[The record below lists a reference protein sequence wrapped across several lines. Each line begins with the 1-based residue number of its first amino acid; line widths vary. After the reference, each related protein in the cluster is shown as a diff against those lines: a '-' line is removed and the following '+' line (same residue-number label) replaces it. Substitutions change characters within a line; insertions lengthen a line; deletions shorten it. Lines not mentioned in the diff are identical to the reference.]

1 MTLAVLGVGTS
12 IVLARAYGVEIIG
25 QYALAFAPLGMMIF
39 ISSAQ
44 EQAALGRHLSTLP
57 PRAPRVTQLTYAVM
71 GFSFALTIGVGVIV
85 AAVSYVLFNGPLDQP
100 GLFAPAVALLVG
112 YALVQN
118 TCWNIDIVLLAFRAG
133 RPLFWIR
140 LQQAVVFFVVALGA
154 SMVAD
159 SVWGLVLAWIGSWLV
174 TLVTRLIALHGFM
187 AFRITWPEMRMGLSE
202 LPGMVRFGL
211 KATPGQLFGGINSQV
226 GTITLG
232 MVGSVS
238 VVGAWSRAQ
247 QLVVRVQDASLRLQE
262 MLFPTLVERRENGDA
277 DGHDRALFDSIRLL
291 LIGMLAL
298 AGTAGGA
305 AYGVMALFGP
315 GFDAAANA
323 LAILLLAQAVAAI
336 PACCT
341 MCLYSADRPGIVSI
355 VSGVACATNVAFC
368 VALSIVLGGATG
380 PALGLLA
387 GQTVFA
393 VLLLW
398 AVRRELS
405 TPLATLMPWR
415 SLVPLALAYTG
426 SFAASR
432 LVDSALPTLA
442 GPVGAMAVGAAAFVV
457 VLVVFGGL
465 NDRERARL
473 AQLGDRLPGPVRRLR
488 SHRIA
493 GVGHRP

>member
-1 MTLAVLGVGTS
+1 MATS
-12 IVLARAYGVEIIG
+12 IVLARAYGVEVIG
-25 QYALAFAPLGMMIF
+25 QYALAFAPLGMMVF

-71 GFSFALTIGVGVIV
+71 GFSLALTVGVGVIV
-85 AAVSYVLFNGPLDQP
+85 GGVSYVLFTGPLDQP
-100 GLFAPAVALLVG
+100 ELFLPAVALLVG
-112 YALVQN
+112 YAFVQN

-140 LQQAVVFFVVALGA
+140 LQQALVFFVVALGA
-154 SMVAD
+154 SVAAD

-187 AFRITWPEMRMGLSE
+187 AFRITWPEMRIGLGE
-202 LPGMVRFGL
+202 LPGMIRFGL

-232 MVGSVS
+232 MVSSVG

-262 MLFPTLVERRENGDA
+262 MLFPTLVERRENDA
-277 DGHDRALFDSIRLL
+277 DGHDRALVDSIRLL
-291 LIGMLAL
+291 LIGLLAL
-298 AGTAGGA
+298 AGSAGGA

-315 GFDAAANA
+315 GFGVAANA
-323 LAILLLAQAVAAI
+323 LAILLLAQALAAI

-341 MCLYSADRPGIVSI
+341 MCLYAANRPGIVSV
-355 VSGVACATNVAFC
+355 VSGVACAANVSICIVFT
-368 VALSIVLGGATG
+368 IVLGGATG
-380 PALGLLA
+380 PALGVLA
-387 GQTVFA
+387 GQVVFGA
-393 VLLLW
+393 FLLT

-405 TPLATLMPWR
+405 TPLARLMPWR
-415 SLVPLALAYTG
+415 TLVPLALAYAG
-426 SFAASR
+426 AFPVSR

-442 GPVGAMAVGAAAFVV
+442 APVAAMAAGAGVFVV
-457 VLVVFGGL
+457 VLVVTGGL
-465 NDRERARL
+465 SDRERARL
-473 AQLGDRLPGPVRRLR
+473 AQLGERLPGPIRRLR
-488 SHRIA
+488 VRRVA
-493 GVGHRP
+493 ALGDRP